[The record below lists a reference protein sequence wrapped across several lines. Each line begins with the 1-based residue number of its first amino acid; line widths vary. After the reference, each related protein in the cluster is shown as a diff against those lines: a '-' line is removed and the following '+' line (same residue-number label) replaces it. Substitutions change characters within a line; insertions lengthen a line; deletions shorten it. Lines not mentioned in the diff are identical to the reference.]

1 MKWKKEVHPTQ
12 REELVK
18 DLRGSLSFWQRRR
31 VALGI
36 HPAKPQAKALAN
48 IEDAIKEALTALG
61 EDMAPHPEPNP
72 QAGKEV
78 NLPAWNTPANEKARS

>member
-12 REELVK
+12 REALVS
-18 DLRGSLSFWQRRR
+18 DLHSALSFWRQRR

-36 HPAKPQAKALAN
+36 HPAKPHAKALAG
-48 IEDAIKEALTALG
+48 IEDAITSALSALG

-72 QAGKEV
+72 QAANEI
-78 NLPAWNTPANEKARS
+78 NLPVWGIPTKKARS